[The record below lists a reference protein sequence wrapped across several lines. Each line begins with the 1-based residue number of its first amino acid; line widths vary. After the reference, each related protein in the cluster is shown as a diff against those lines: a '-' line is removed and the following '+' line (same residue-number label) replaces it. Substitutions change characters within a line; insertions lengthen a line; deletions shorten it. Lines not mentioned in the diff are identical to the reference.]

1 MTAMVEDEKRKR
13 GRSRKTLDDAR
24 AKRDGVL
31 RDGSKPKLTRAE
43 YRALVEAGEHLGE
56 RSQSPYVGRLRKQE
70 GGKKTP
76 AKERPL
82 EPGIAYALNVAAERE
97 AQFIRGGVPEK
108 EARREAAREAVEALK
123 YLQDPKTQARMEKL
137 KPIGGRVYIAT
148 VTIWDFDP
156 ATGKAR
162 PVSPLENARD
172 CGDEVPE
179 LLAARAER
187 NSSKER
193 SLMDKIMRKMES
205 KAGMRA
211 REASKRTAAMGEL
224 GATLQANGI
233 DLPTIPRSRRPK
245 A

>member
-1 MTAMVEDEKRKR
+1 MVEDEKRKR

-43 YRALVEAGEHLGE
+43 YRALKDAGEHLGE
-56 RSQSPYVGRLRKQE
+56 RSQSPYIGRLRKQE
-70 GGKKTP
+70 GGKKTA

-82 EPGIAYALNVAAERE
+82 EPGIAYALNVAAEWE
-97 AQFIRGGVPEK
+97 AQIIYGGASEQK
-108 EARREAAREAVEALK
+108 AKREAARLAVEALK

-137 KPIGGRVYIAT
+137 KPIGGRVYKAIG
-148 VTIWDFDP
+148 TIWEFDP
-156 ATGKAR
+156 VTGKAR
-162 PVSPLENARD
+162 PVSELENARD

-193 SLMDKIMRKMES
+193 SLMDKIMRKMKS
-205 KAGMRA
+205 KAGTRA
-211 REASKRTAAMGEL
+211 REAAQRTAAMGEL
-224 GATLQANGI
+224 GSTLQANGI
-233 DLPTIPRSRRPK
+233 DLPIIPRRRRPK